1 MARPEGNEN
10 LLMSDFN
17 HPAVVTGHDS
27 VLPTHKNE
35 KDRSHRGRIFRIHTA
50 GQSGRTGIH
59 PIYFLQVCFRSTCTL
74 SMIVNVLW
82 PFVPAAIAIHFAR
95 PALHVWI
102 FVLNYIA
109 IVPSANLLGFAGG
122 ELAKKLP
129 KVFGILVETTL
140 SSVVEIVLFMVLI
153 HNDTNG
159 NLIPVIQAAI
169 LGSILANLLLCLGL
183 CFFFG
188 GLGRENQEFHEAVSE
203 VGSGILLVAGFGLL
217 IPSAFYATLS
227 SRVGSTSSTVNLTEA
242 ELSHSALVISRAT
255 AIILLVAFLMFLF
268 YNLHSH
274 HTIFDEVLELDEH
287 RDEDRDKEEKRAK
300 LTLVECLVAIAIALT
315 CVCMSAVF
323 LVQEIEHIVHEQH
336 VSDNF
341 MGLILVPVVEKAA
354 EHLTAIDEAW
364 DNQMNF
370 ALFHCLGPSIQ
381 TALLNAPL
389 AVIVGWCLSKDVSL
403 NFEIFMIVLV
413 VLSIL
418 VVGNFLRDGKSN
430 YLEGGLCVL
439 VYVIIAVATWYFPQ
453 LSGGESSSSSQEAE
467 VAVAAHR
474 NLEKSE
480 AIIKTMESAQDPAQV
495 LMTALKERNIP
506 AKRDEITAA
515 FYTDPNNAKNAEW
528 VKEHLDSN
536 TLLSYEELSLY
547 SKLESSGALARILP
561 RADLDATRP
570 FLDED
575 IQKAIDSLNASTA
588 EIQRQTD
595 ILTSQYDILN
605 RRLKRDE
612 ERESRQNR
620 EAERLRR
627 KHEAERQN
635 TAAASSDLA
644 HELEINLKNECEKS
658 TMDGKGILS
667 TLTTRLKDNDKILA
681 DMERLAAG
689 VKSSDNDASIVK
701 RTSELSATLAQ
712 YVAEEIYYRLD
723 RLYLEKALDSRQATS
738 DALTDQE
745 NDAISGLEVELE
757 SLYPEIDVLAEMSTQ
772 QQFVEPILREL
783 QNHHG
788 QLRIASHQ
796 KLDYILEAVTDMTA
810 STESLTTILQDRE
823 SFCAAFEAFVSA
835 YRSEIG
841 DQTLESTASRRET
854 MRRYS
859 TQQLLAAP
867 QGGKRAGPFPESEA
881 LSNVLRRIGLSLEA
895 VFQSEESDGGVNTLR
910 QERQHML
917 NGLRSYGIAS
927 DSPLVAELLPTDK
940 ATRLLTS
947 SLEADSQFTTSLSS
961 VEHEKSL
968 VELESKLSRIQ
979 KGIERLN
986 HDTVYQR
993 DKAREKFLEKWG

>member
-1 MARPEGNEN
+1 
-10 LLMSDFN
+10 
-17 HPAVVTGHDS
+17 
-27 VLPTHKNE
+27 
-35 KDRSHRGRIFRIHTA
+35 
-50 GQSGRTGIH
+50 
-59 PIYFLQVCFRSTCTL
+59 
-74 SMIVNVLW
+74 
-82 PFVPAAIAIHFAR
+82 
-95 PALHVWI
+95 
-102 FVLNYIA
+102 
-109 IVPSANLLGFAGG
+109 
-122 ELAKKLP
+122 
-129 KVFGILVETTL
+129 
-140 SSVVEIVLFMVLI
+140 
-153 HNDTNG
+153 
-159 NLIPVIQAAI
+159 
-169 LGSILANLLLCLGL
+169 
-183 CFFFG
+183 
-188 GLGRENQEFHEAVSE
+188 
-203 VGSGILLVAGFGLL
+203 
-217 IPSAFYATLS
+217 
-227 SRVGSTSSTVNLTEA
+227 
-242 ELSHSALVISRAT
+242 
-255 AIILLVAFLMFLF
+255 
-268 YNLHSH
+268 
-274 HTIFDEVLELDEH
+274 
-287 RDEDRDKEEKRAK
+287 
-300 LTLVECLVAIAIALT
+300 
-315 CVCMSAVF
+315 
-323 LVQEIEHIVHEQH
+323 
-336 VSDNF
+336 
-341 MGLILVPVVEKAA
+341 
-354 EHLTAIDEAW
+354 
-364 DNQMNF
+364 
-370 ALFHCLGPSIQ
+370 
-381 TALLNAPL
+381 
-389 AVIVGWCLSKDVSL
+389 
-403 NFEIFMIVLV
+403 
-413 VLSIL
+413 
-418 VVGNFLRDGKSN
+418 
-430 YLEGGLCVL
+430 
-439 VYVIIAVATWYFPQ
+439 
-453 LSGGESSSSSQEAE
+453 
-467 VAVAAHR
+467 
-474 NLEKSE
+474 
-480 AIIKTMESAQDPAQV
+480 MESAQDPAQV

-895 VFQSEESDGGVNTLR
+895 VFQSEESDGGVSTLR

-917 NGLRSYGIAS
+917 DGLRSYGIAS